1 MVWGTSR
8 GIDDIIGRLQ
18 CQDPTLSK
26 LHLFKA
32 RRLNHDDAIKL
43 CDALVSN
50 TIIIELNISSHPI
63 PIEMATVFSEM
74 LAAND
79 SLISLSLG
87 NSSLGDP
94 AFSILCRGIA
104 SNRSLRELHFD
115 SKGITHA
122 SCQHL
127 ATAIAAH
134 GNIQLLS
141 LSHNPLIGTAGIQHL
156 LPYISTISTGGGS
169 SINTLYLE
177 NCGLSADISQDLLES
192 CMRSGSLKCL
202 KLSDNKDLF
211 LVLKQ
216 GEEQHEEERLVIDSN
231 TTKTTTT
238 TIMTTTSSN
247 YCSIEELHIERCGLD
262 TKSVSTSWL
271 TSSPTFSHTILPH
284 LRYLNISNNSLGSA
298 VGCAFLKLISKKAVH
313 LHTLICCN
321 TDLALRE
328 EGGKD
333 KEECDEIVIDTKG
346 DTDNNRDGDSLVHKA
361 VSDHLGGH
369 NTLTTLDLSGNRK
382 SIGATGLQGLSLSPS
397 LVSLTLHDCDLGSQA
412 PLIIEYLLCTTTT
425 TTNSNGNVFFP
436 VLDDIDLSGN
446 DIQKTELL
454 GLLQALKMVKSGDND
469 NGGDHIFRIAPVLK
483 TLVIA
488 ANPGVD
494 DINEEVIGEVQ
505 VMRPE
510 LVIVRR
516 ATDTGEQQSG
526 QQQQ

>member
-8 GIDDIIGRLQ
+8 GIDDIIERLQ

-63 PIEMATVFSEM
+63 PIEMATIFADM

-141 LSHNPLIGTAGIQHL
+141 LSHNPFIGTAGVQHL
-156 LPYISTISTGGGS
+156 LPYISTSRGSGS
-169 SINTLYLE
+169 SISTLCLE

-192 CMRSGSLKCL
+192 CMQIGSLKYL
-202 KLSDNKDLF
+202 NLSDNKGLF

-216 GEEQHEEERLVIDSN
+216 GEEEQYGKERLVIDSN
-231 TTKTTTT
+231 TTKTTASTN
-238 TIMTTTSSN
+238 TTST

-298 VGCAFLKLISKKAVH
+298 VGCAFLKLISEKAVH

-328 EGGKD
+328 EGEQEGGGKE
-333 KEECDEIVIDTKG
+333 KEVECDEIVIDTKG
-346 DTDNNRDGDSLVHKA
+346 DTDNNRDGDSLVPKA

-412 PLIIEYLLCTTTT
+412 PLIIEYLLRT

-436 VLDDIDLSGN
+436 VLQDIDLSGN
-446 DIQKTELL
+446 DIQKTEVL
-454 GLLQALKMVKSGDND
+454 GLLQALKMVKNGDND
-469 NGGDHIFRIAPVLK
+469 NGGDRIFRVAPVLK

-494 DINEEVIGEVQ
+494 DINDEVIGEVQ